1 MSGGTLTT
9 EAEFARLLYGDAV
22 STFGRPCSPR
32 LIRKWWSEQHGGLV
46 RPADLDVGELK
57 NHLQFQGSYG
67 TQEGMGGL
75 VASHIGAVQTLRGGA
90 LMHLGHVTAD
100 IFEEES
106 LSIRQLNVCSAVKG
120 SEQGGD
126 VGPDMALGVV
136 FRVLELESVASVPLS
151 DE

>member
-1 MSGGTLTT
+1 MVDL
-9 EAEFARLLYGDAV
+9 V
-22 STFGRPCSPR
+22 PPR
-32 LIRKWWSEQHGGLV
+32 LIRKWWSEQHCELV

-57 NHLQFQGSYG
+57 NHLRFQGSYG
-67 TQEGMGGL
+67 AQEGMGGL

-120 SEQGGD
+120 SEQGG
-126 VGPDMALGVV
+126 GKA
-136 FRVLELESVASVPLS
+136 VLEFSS
-151 DE
+151 DDSKTSFLRLGTLKLTKQ